1 MAETKIKIVVDDSGV
16 TKFIDSAGEEI
27 TKFADGLKETRLEL
41 KRIQDAIATGM
52 FKGDELLQLQKRAGE
67 LKDKMGDLA
76 EETRANA
83 GNAFEGL
90 NNNLALTTD
99 RLMNLD
105 FEGASAS
112 LKGLSAS
119 ARSLTF
125 SEAKKGVG
133 EFITGLKNL
142 AKAILSN
149 PILLIASVLTG
160 IIVYWKELQALFNMA
175 KIDKLEKQKQVLDGQ
190 AIALER
196 QLNIQKKL
204 DMSNASTYEQEK
216 KILQTKIKSADKEI
230 EIARL
235 KGDTDKMTEAIKN
248 KEQLV
253 YDLKFKQAEE
263 QAKLNKAIDDA
274 RRLVDK
280 DYDAQRKREEATQGF
295 KEAQDKLIKDEE
307 QRLKQQAMSN
317 KLFGNTFQTN
327 RQITGEIYKQGEIQK
342 GNGSM
347 LQMQTTQEEKKHL
360 LFQKQLTIN
369 QQALSNKKT
378 ELGYLKEASQ
388 IASDQIKTEAQLAK
402 EAEDKR
408 KAEEREAERK
418 RKREERLRQ
427 LEEERKKLAEDVLA
441 IEKEMSEFKFRG
453 LSAQESEI
461 READR
466 KYEIQKRTF
475 IQANK
480 SKEDLAL
487 LEEQHNIIVAEINKK
502 YADEKYLKD
511 EEKRQKEI
519 ARVEEQFKLLQ
530 QLQSTAKENEINDAV
545 LSAEKMFEQ
554 ANGDAQT
561 ELAIQQDLKNKI
573 AEINKKYADEEVKLE
588 KEKND
593 KLIQQDEELAQKRQE
608 IRDFTIGQISN
619 GLSIISGMQE
629 LALQNE
635 LQIAETQN
643 QSEEQKDAIRRKYFE
658 KQKQVQIAQAL
669 LSTFESA
676 VNMFNSVSKS
686 PITTAFPAAPFIAS
700 ASAVALGLLNVA
712 KIRNTQFSG
721 SASSSTSASTS
732 TSGSFS
738 SLSQPQASTN
748 NMNVQGQQEQP
759 VFQTYVVSGTIT
771 DNQELSQ
778 LIYNQSKL

>member
-27 TKFADGLKETRLEL
+27 TKFADGLRSTRLEL
-41 KRIQDAIATGM
+41 KRVQDAIVSGA
-52 FKGDELLQLQKRAGE
+52 FSGDELAQLQKRAGA
-67 LKDKMGDLA
+67 LKDTMGDLA

-83 GNAFEGL
+83 GNSFEGF
-90 NNNLALTTD
+90 NNNLALTSD

-105 FEGASAS
+105 FEGASSS
-112 LKGLSAS
+112 LQGLSAS
-119 ARSLTF
+119 AKNLTF
-125 SEAKKGVG
+125 AEVKKGLGDFVG
-133 EFITGLKNL
+133 GLKSL

-149 PILLIASVLTG
+149 PILLLASVVTG
-160 IIVYWKELQALFNMA
+160 IIVYFKELQALFNMA
-175 KIDKLEKQKQVLDGQ
+175 KIDKLEKQKQVLDAQ
-190 AIALER
+190 AIAMER

-204 DMSNASTYEQEK
+204 DMNNSSTYEQEK
-216 KILQTKIKSADKEI
+216 QILQTKIKSADKEI

-235 KGDTDKMTEAIKN
+235 KGDTDKVTEGIKN
-248 KEQLV
+248 KEQLI

-263 QAKLNKAIDDA
+263 QAKLNKSIDDA

-280 DYDAQRKREEATQGF
+280 DYDVQRKREEATQGF
-295 KEAQDKLIKDEE
+295 IESQQKLIKDEE
-307 QRLKQQAMSN
+307 QKLKNQATSN

-327 RQITGEIYKQGEIQK
+327 QKITGEVYKQNQLQK

-347 LQMQTTQEEKKHL
+347 LSMQTTQEEKKGL

-369 QQALSNKKT
+369 EQALANKKT
-378 ELGYLKEASQ
+378 ELTLLKEAQ
-388 IASDQIKTEAQLAK
+388 TIASNNIKTEKEL
-402 EAEDKR
+402 EAEAETKR
-408 KAEEREAERK
+408 KNEEAAAERK
-418 RKREERLRQ
+418 RKREEALAK
-427 LEEERKKLAEDVLA
+427 LEEQRKKLAEDVLA

-453 LSAQESEI
+453 LSAQETEI

-466 KYEIQKRTF
+466 KYEIQRATF
-475 IQANK
+475 IQAKK
-480 SKEDLAL
+480 SKEDLEL
-487 LEEQHNIIVAEINKK
+487 LEAQHNIVVGEINKK

-511 EEKRQKEI
+511 EANRQKDI
-519 ARVEEQFKLLQ
+519 ARVEEQYQLLQ
-530 QLQSTAKENEINDAV
+530 RLTSTAKENEIADAV
-545 LSAEKMFEQ
+545 ANFDKQNEI
-554 ANGDAQT
+554 ANGDAAT
-561 ELAIQQDLKNKI
+561 ELANKIDLENKI
-573 AEINKKYADEEVKLE
+573 AEINKKYADEEIKTA

-593 KLIQQDEELAQKRQE
+593 ALVEIDQKNTEKRQA
-608 IRDFTIGQISN
+608 IRDFAVQQIGNAI
-619 GLSIISGMQE
+619 SIISGMQE
-629 LALQNE
+629 IALQNE
-635 LQIAETQN
+635 LRIAESQN
-643 QSEEQKDAIRRKYFE
+643 QTEEQKDSIRKKYFE

-676 VNMFNSVSKS
+676 NNMFNSVSKS

-721 SASSSTSASTS
+721 SSQSASSPQAPN
-732 TSGSFS
+732 FN
-738 SLSQPQASTN
+738 SLSAPQPT
-748 NMNVQGQQEQP
+748 MNGVGMQGQQDQP

>member
-41 KRIQDAIATGM
+41 KRIQDAIASGV

-83 GNAFEGL
+83 GNAFEGF
-90 NNNLALTTD
+90 NNNLGLTQD
-99 RLMNLD
+99 RLSNLD

-112 LKGLSAS
+112 LKGLTAS
-119 ARSLTF
+119 AKNLTF
-125 SEAKKGVG
+125 SEVKKGLSD
-133 EFITGLKNL
+133 FIGGLKNL

-149 PILLIASVLTG
+149 PILFFATVITG
-160 IIVYWKELQALFNMA
+160 IIVYWKELQGLFNMA

-204 DMSNASTYEQEK
+204 DMTNASTYEQEK

-235 KGDTDKMTEAIKN
+235 KGDTDKVTEAIKN

-295 KEAQDKLIKDEE
+295 KEAQAKLIKDEE
-307 QRLKQQAMSN
+307 QRLKQQAMSDKLLGNSFGTN
-317 KLFGNTFQTN
+317 K
-327 RQITGEIYKQGEIQK
+327 RITGEIYKQGELQK

-360 LFQKQLTIN
+360 LFQKGLTLN
-369 QQALSNKKT
+369 EKALANKKT
-378 ELGYLKEASQ
+378 EIGYLQQASE
-388 IASDQIKTEAQLAK
+388 IASEQIKTQAQIDAEAEAQ
-402 EAEDKR
+402 R
-408 KAEEREAERK
+408 KKDELEAERK
-418 RKREERLRQ
+418 RKREEKLRE
-427 LEEERKKLAEDVLA
+427 LEEAKKKLAQDVLD
-441 IEKEMSEFKFRG
+441 IEKEMAEFRRRG
-453 LSAQESEI
+453 MTPL
-461 READR
+461 EA
-466 KYEIQKRTF
+466 ELF
-475 IQANK
+475 QANEKYKVQKETFEKAKK
-480 SKEDLAL
+480 SKEELAE
-487 LEEQHNIIVAEINKK
+487 LESQHNIIIAEINKK

-530 QLQSTAKENEINDAV
+530 QLTSTAKENEINDAV
-545 LSAEKMFEQ
+545 LNSEKLFEQ

-593 KLIQQDEELAQKRQE
+593 KLIQQDEELAQKRQA

-619 GLSIISGMQE
+619 GLSIISGIQE

-635 LQIAETQN
+635 LRIADAQN
-643 QSEEQKDAIRRKYFE
+643 KTEEQKDAIRKKYFE

-686 PITTAFPAAPFIAS
+686 PVTTAFPAAPFIAS

-721 SASSSTSASTS
+721 SSQTASTPQAPN
-732 TSGSFS
+732 FS
-738 SLSQPQASTN
+738 SLSTPQPSMN
-748 NMNVQGQQEQP
+748 GVNVQGQQEQP